1 MRWHESEENNAESTK
16 DEEVK
21 EKSNEDFTRAFERW
35 GEKTTEGTENS
46 ENSEN
51 SETQSEKEKLQEYK
65 RLLQKY
71 KDETEGGEQSES
83 TDDTESPKVKVLR
96 MY

>member
-1 MRWHESEENNAESTK
+1 MRWHESEENNTESTK
-16 DEEVK
+16 DDEVK
-21 EKSNEDFTRAFERW
+21 EKSNEDFTCAFERW
-35 GEKTTEGTENS
+35 GEKTTEGTEK
-46 ENSEN
+46 SEN